1 MTVASI
7 VRDYISLTKP
17 RIMPLLLIVTFA
29 SMIIAADGNP
39 EWTAVIAT
47 MIGGALAIGGASAI
61 NGFVDR
67 DVDRRMTR
75 TQNRPIPAGRISPRS
90 ALLFGVVLGLGSVL
104 LFVLTVN
111 VLAAAITLAA
121 IFYYAVI
128 YSRLLKHS
136 TTQNIVIGGA
146 AGAAP
151 ALIGWAAA
159 TNGLGLTALL
169 LFAIV
174 FYWTPPH
181 FWALALLIRHDYR
194 KAGIP
199 MLPAVAGK
207 RETKRQIILYTLLM
221 VALTLML
228 IPASAMGFLY
238 LVTAVVLGA
247 LFLILTLLLARSSA
261 TGPAR
266 ALFSYSMVYLAILFG
281 AMALDKQLSLPT

>member
-1 MTVASI
+1 MASI

-17 RIMPLLLIVTFA
+17 RIMPLLLIVAFA

-67 DVDRRMTR
+67 DVDLKMKR

-90 ALLFGVVLGLGSVL
+90 ALIFGLGLGLASVL
-104 LFVLTVN
+104 LIVLTVN
-111 VLAAAITLAA
+111 VLAAAITVAA

-169 LFAIV
+169 LFAII

-181 FWALALLIRHDYR
+181 FWALALLIRDDYR
-194 KAGIP
+194 NAGIP

-207 RETKRQIILYTLLM
+207 KETTRQIILYTLLM

-228 IPASAMGFLY
+228 IPASSMGVLY
-238 LVTAVVLGA
+238 LVTAVVLGTVF
-247 LFLILTLLLARSSA
+247 LFLTFLLARSKGD
-261 TGPAR
+261 GPAR
-266 ALFSYSMVYLAILFG
+266 ALFSYSMIYLAILFG

>member
-1 MTVASI
+1 MTMASI

-17 RIMPLLLIVTFA
+17 RIMPLLLIVAFA

-47 MIGGALAIGGASAI
+47 MIGGVLAIGGASAI

-67 DVDRRMTR
+67 DVDLKMKR

-90 ALLFGVVLGLGSVL
+90 ALIFGLGLGLASVL
-104 LFVLTVN
+104 LIVLTVN
-111 VLAAAITLAA
+111 VLAAAITVAA

-169 LFAIV
+169 LFAII

-181 FWALALLIRHDYR
+181 FWALALLIRDDYR
-194 KAGIP
+194 NAGIP

-207 RETKRQIILYTLLM
+207 KETTRQIILYTLLM

-228 IPASAMGFLY
+228 IPASSMGVLY
-238 LVTAVVLGA
+238 LVTAVVLGTVF
-247 LFLILTLLLARSSA
+247 LFLTFLLARSKGD
-261 TGPAR
+261 GPAR

>member
-1 MTVASI
+1 MIPI
-7 VRDYISLTKP
+7 VRDYFSLTKP

-39 EWTAVIAT
+39 EWTIVIAT
-47 MIGGALAIGGASAI
+47 MVGGALAIGGASAI
-61 NGFVDR
+61 NSFIDR
-67 DVDRRMTR
+67 DVDAQMTR
-75 TQNRPIPAGRISPRS
+75 TQHRPIPAGRISPRS
-90 ALLFGVVLGLGSVL
+90 ALLFGGTLALSSTLAMG
-104 LFVLTVN
+104 FIVN
-111 VLAAAITLAA
+111 VLAASITLAA
-121 IFYYAVI
+121 ILFYTVV
-128 YSRLLKHS
+128 YSCLLKLT

-159 TNGLGLTALL
+159 SDSIGLTALL
-169 LFAIV
+169 LFAII

-181 FWALALLIRHDYR
+181 FWALALLLHEDYR

-221 VALTLML
+221 IALTLML
-228 IPASAMGFLY
+228 VPASGMGIVY
-238 LVTAVVLGA
+238 LLTAVTLGG
-247 LFLILTLLLARSSA
+247 LFLILTLLLAKTSGP
-261 TGPAR
+261 GPAR

-281 AMALDKQLSLPT
+281 SMALDKQLLLSG

>member
-1 MTVASI
+1 MASI

-17 RIMPLLLIVTFA
+17 RIMPLLLIVAFA

-47 MIGGALAIGGASAI
+47 MIGGAMAIGGASAI

-67 DVDRRMTR
+67 DVDLKMKR

-90 ALLFGVVLGLGSVL
+90 ALIFGLGLGLASVL
-104 LFVLTVN
+104 LIVLTVN
-111 VLAAAITLAA
+111 VLAAAITVAA

-151 ALIGWAAA
+151 ALIGWAGAA
-159 TNGLGLTALL
+159 NGLGLTALL
-169 LFAIV
+169 LFAII

-181 FWALALLIRHDYR
+181 FWALALLIRDDYR
-194 KAGIP
+194 NAGIP

-228 IPASAMGFLY
+228 IPASSMGVLY
-238 LVTAVVLGA
+238 LVTAVVLGTVF
-247 LFLILTLLLARSSA
+247 LFLTFLLARSKGD
-261 TGPAR
+261 GPAR
-266 ALFSYSMVYLAILFG
+266 ALFSYSMIYLAILFG

>member
-1 MTVASI
+1 MASI

-17 RIMPLLLIVTFA
+17 RIMPLLLIVAFA

-47 MIGGALAIGGASAI
+47 MIGGAMAIGGASAI

-67 DVDRRMTR
+67 DVDLKMKR

-90 ALLFGVVLGLGSVL
+90 ALIFGLGLGLASVL
-104 LFVLTVN
+104 LIVLTVN
-111 VLAAAITLAA
+111 VLAAAITVAA

-169 LFAIV
+169 LFAII

-181 FWALALLIRHDYR
+181 FWALALLIRDDYR
-194 KAGIP
+194 NAGIP

-207 RETKRQIILYTLLM
+207 KETKRQIILYTLLM

-228 IPASAMGFLY
+228 IPASSMGVLY
-238 LVTAVVLGA
+238 LVTAVVLGTVF
-247 LFLILTLLLARSSA
+247 LFLTFLLARSKGD
-261 TGPAR
+261 GPAR
-266 ALFSYSMVYLAILFG
+266 ALFSYSMIYLAILFG